1 MKVVTSVT
9 GWRDSVGLRLSATVS
24 EIDETGKITSDN
36 KRLDVVVSDK
46 DGKSKIE
53 ELLDF
58 AQGIVDA
65 QED

>member
-9 GWRDSVGLRLSATVS
+9 GWRDSVGLRMFATIS
-24 EIDETGKITSDN
+24 EIDETGKIISDN

-46 DGKSKIE
+46 DGKNKIE
-53 ELLDF
+53 NLLDF
-58 AQGIVDA
+58 AQEIVDA